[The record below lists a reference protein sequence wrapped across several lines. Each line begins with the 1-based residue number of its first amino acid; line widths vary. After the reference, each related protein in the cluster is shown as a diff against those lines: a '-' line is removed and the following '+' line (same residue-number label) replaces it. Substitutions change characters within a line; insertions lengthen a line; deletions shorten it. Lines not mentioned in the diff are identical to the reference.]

1 MSPARASTRAGRS
14 FGRPAFRNV
23 RGSWLRVPA
32 AIALVMVLAA
42 GGAGCGQVA
51 PAQDSILTVVRVEQE
66 LPDGT
71 WAPAEGVKVEYQI
84 WAGTTH
90 NAQVSLYHE
99 YQDDTDAQ
107 GLSAVNRD
115 PGDKSPAGIGMV
127 FIDVTHPD
135 GRTSFRRA
143 PAQEFF
149 DFDEWS
155 QKFPSGA
162 VERSEIVEKI
172 CATAVD
178 FPDCDKKLD
187 GEELKTWG
195 VGFIVRF
202 RKP

>member
-1 MSPARASTRAGRS
+1 MWDGVRRSFTRSAVKKARARWVGVA
-14 FGRPAFRNV
+14 
-23 RGSWLRVPA
+23 A
-32 AIALVMVLAA
+32 AIALVTTVVV
-42 GGAGCGQVA
+42 GGAGCGEVA
-51 PAQDSILTVVRVEQE
+51 PAQDRILTVVRVEQQ

-71 WAPAEGVKVEYQI
+71 WVPAKGVKVEYQI

>member
-1 MSPARASTRAGRS
+1 MWSGEQRS
-14 FGRPAFRNV
+14 FTRRPAVRNSRWRRLAFGV
-23 RGSWLRVPA
+23 AL
-32 AIALVMVLAA
+32 IAVVAV
-42 GGAGCGQVA
+42 GGAGCGEVA
-51 PAQDSILTVVRVEQE
+51 VAQDGILTVVRVEQQ
-66 LPDGT
+66 LADGT
-71 WAPAEGVKVEYQI
+71 WAPAEGVKVQYQI

-99 YQDDTDAQ
+99 YHDDTDAQ

-115 PGDKSPAGIGMV
+115 PDKKSPAGIGMV

-143 PAQEFF
+143 PAEEFF
-149 DFDEWS
+149 DFDAWS

-162 VERSEIVEKI
+162 VARNDIIEQVCS
-172 CATAVD
+172 TAVD
-178 FPDCDKKLD
+178 FPDCADNLER
-187 GEELKTWG
+187 EELKTWG